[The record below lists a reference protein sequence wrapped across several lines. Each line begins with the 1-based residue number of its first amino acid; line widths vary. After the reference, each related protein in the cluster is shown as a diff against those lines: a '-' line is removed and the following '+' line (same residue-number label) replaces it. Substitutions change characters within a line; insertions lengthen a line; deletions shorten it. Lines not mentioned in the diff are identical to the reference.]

1 MTQSL
6 RNCIEVR
13 TIVFGNISGLSTT
26 RKHCPERLRVV
37 NRTTGLWTRN
47 VFVTLGLLC
56 QQRFRVPTIVNS
68 ENGRVDISVFLG
80 SVHSRLSV

>member
-37 NRTTGLWTRN
+37 NRTTGL
-47 VFVTLGLLC
+47 
-56 QQRFRVPTIVNS
+56 
-68 ENGRVDISVFLG
+68 
-80 SVHSRLSV
+80 